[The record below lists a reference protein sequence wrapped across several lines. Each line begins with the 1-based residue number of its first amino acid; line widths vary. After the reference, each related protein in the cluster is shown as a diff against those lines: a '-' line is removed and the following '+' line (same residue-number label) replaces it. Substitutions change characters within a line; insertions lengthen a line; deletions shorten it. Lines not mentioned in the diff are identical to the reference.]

1 MNAINTFFENFK
13 YTGDMDGFFSKDT
26 GSLDYAVSLTGGT
39 NAIQVDGIHGLL
51 LLIILGIGIKTI
63 IKNVFGNFSADTK
76 TKQTA
81 DTETKQT
88 AATETKQTA
97 DTEANL
103 SETWNGAIKSSLA
116 LLLLMF
122 TRFLEHNG
130 HDWLAIPP
138 LICGSALHSEVCWN
152 WGFFFR
158 LWVIIN
164 TMDTISQVF
173 AVVL

>member
-51 LLIILGIGIKTI
+51 LVILGIGIKTI

-81 DTETKQT
+81 DTE
-88 AATETKQTA
+88 
-97 DTEANL
+97 ANL
-103 SETWNGAIKSSLA
+103 SETWNVAIKSSLA
-116 LLLLMF
+116 LLLLMS
-122 TRFLEHNG
+122 TRYLEHNG

-138 LICGSALHSEVCWN
+138 LICGSAFQSEVFWN

>member
-1 MNAINTFFENFK
+1 MSAINTFFENFK
-13 YTGDMDGFFSKDT
+13 HTGFEYTGDMDGFFSKDT

-51 LLIILGIGIKTI
+51 LVILGIGIKTI

-103 SETWNGAIKSSLA
+103 SETWNVAIKSSLF
-116 LLLLMF
+116 LLLLMLIRYLEF
-122 TRFLEHNG
+122 TKVVWENWGFLFELMLCPG
-130 HDWLAIPP
+130 LLFLWLAI
-138 LICGSALHSEVCWN
+138 H
-152 WGFFFR
+152 R
-158 LWVIIN
+158 LPDN
-164 TMDTISQVF
+164 
-173 AVVL
+173 

>member
-51 LLIILGIGIKTI
+51 LLVILGIGIKTI

-81 DTETKQT
+81 DTE
-88 AATETKQTA
+88 
-97 DTEANL
+97 ANL
-103 SETWNGAIKSSLA
+103 SETWNVAIKSSLF
-116 LLLLMF
+116 LLLLMLIRYLEF
-122 TRFLEHNG
+122 TKVVWENWGFLFELMLCPG
-130 HDWLAIPP
+130 LLFLWLAI
-138 LICGSALHSEVCWN
+138 H
-152 WGFFFR
+152 R
-158 LWVIIN
+158 LPDN
-164 TMDTISQVF
+164 
-173 AVVL
+173 